1 MRVAI
6 HYSNGDLLTSKSE
19 QETSIEETKQRR
31 GRKAGAIAFPRNSLT
46 EALKVPQVIW
56 DKSAGNPFPLL
67 DIASKLEYSPTS
79 SGFRELIRSSQRY
92 GLTNE
97 TFTQDLTK
105 TISLTPLGNSIV
117 APTPDE
123 DVNALKRRAL
133 ETPDI
138 FQKVFASLNGK
149 IIPPLDSFKNMLIRN
164 YHLDKSDAEACYE
177 ILVQN
182 INELG
187 LSEDIQGKVYL
198 RLDRLGASEKGE
210 EEKGVHE
217 TEEKEK
223 LEKERQPPTIAQG
236 KVPWV
241 FISHS
246 KNKKI
251 LDQIKQMLSFG
262 TFKYEIAEERETI
275 AIPLSDKVFGLMQ
288 KCNCAIINISADEE
302 KRQGETYGINENV
315 LIEIGGAFLHY
326 DKRVILVIDK
336 KLKDRLPSILQGL
349 TAIFYEG
356 DELSWNDG
364 MRLQKAL
371 TEFRST
377 L

>member
-1 MRVAI
+1 M
-6 HYSNGDLLTSKSE
+6 N
-19 QETSIEETKQRR
+19 
-31 GRKAGAIAFPRNSLT
+31 
-46 EALKVPQVIW
+46 
-56 DKSAGNPFPLL
+56 AGNPFPLL
-67 DIASKLEYSPTS
+67 DIASKLGHSPTS
-79 SGFRELIRSSQRY
+79 SSFRELIRSSQRY

-97 TFTQDLTK
+97 SFTQDLTK
-105 TISLTPLGNSIV
+105 TISLTPLGKSIA
-117 APTPDE
+117 APTPEE
-123 DVNALKRRAL
+123 DINALKRSAL
-133 ETPDI
+133 ESPDI
-138 FQKVFASLNGK
+138 FQKVFTALNGK
-149 IIPPLDSFKNMLIRN
+149 IIPPVDVFQNMLIRN
-164 YHLDKSDAEACYE
+164 YNLDKVDASACYAV
-177 ILVQN
+177 LAQN
-182 INELG
+182 IDELG
-187 LSEDIQGKVYL
+187 ILEDIQGRVYL
-198 RLDRLGASEKGE
+198 RLEKLGVLTKPPTELESKEGVVAGKKEEIAEKP
-210 EEKGVHE
+210 VPSI
-217 TEEKEK
+217 TEEK
-223 LEKERQPPTIAQG
+223 I
-236 KVPWV
+236 PWV

-262 TFKYEIAEERETI
+262 NFKYEIAEERETL

-302 KRQGETYGINENV
+302 KKLGENYGINENV

-326 DKRVILVIDK
+326 RKRVILVIDK
-336 KLKDRLPSILQGL
+336 KLKDILPSILQGL

>member
-1 MRVAI
+1 M
-6 HYSNGDLLTSKSE
+6 TSKGE
-19 QETSIEETKQRR
+19 QETISEETKQRR
-31 GRKAGAIAFPRNSLT
+31 GRKAGAIPFPRNSLT
-46 EALKVPQVIW
+46 EALKVPQIIW
-56 DKSAGNPFPLL
+56 EKNAGNPFPLL
-67 DIASKLEYSPTS
+67 DISSKLEISPQG
-79 SGFRELIRSSQRY
+79 SGFKELIRSSQRY

-97 TFTQDLTK
+97 SFTQDLTK
-105 TISLTPLGNSIV
+105 TISLAPLGKSIV

-138 FQKVFASLNGK
+138 FKKVFASLNGK
-149 IIPPLDSFKNMLIRN
+149 IIPPFDIFKNMLIRN
-164 YHLDKSDAEACYE
+164 YNLDKFDAEACYE
-177 ILVQN
+177 ILNQN

-187 LSEDIQGKVYL
+187 LSENIQGKVYL
-198 RLDRLGASEKGE
+198 KLDKLGAFEKGE
-210 EEKGVHE
+210 EEKGVKI
-217 TEEKEK
+217 EEKEK
-223 LEKERQPPTIAQG
+223 LEKEKQPPTISQG
-236 KVPWV
+236 KLPCV

-251 LDQIKQMLSFG
+251 LEQIKQMLSFG
-262 TFKYEIAEERETI
+262 NFKYEIAEERETT

-288 KCNCAIINISADEE
+288 KCNCAMINISADEE

-326 DKRVILVIDK
+326 EKRVILVIDK